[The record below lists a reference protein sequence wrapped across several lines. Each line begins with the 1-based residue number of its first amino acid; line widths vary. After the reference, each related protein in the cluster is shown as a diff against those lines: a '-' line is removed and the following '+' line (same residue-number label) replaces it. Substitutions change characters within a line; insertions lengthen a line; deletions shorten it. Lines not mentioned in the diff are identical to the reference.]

1 MDQSVENQVRGIA
14 AKAISQYMT
23 ATLKLS
29 LSGGGTEEFEQI
41 RRDTLS
47 LGMMLADKGIG
58 VMRCDRVTDL
68 TYRFEDQ
75 EYAGELVDR
84 LDMALNHA
92 FKGISW
98 MCSGAKDFVCGD
110 GTQASEHL
118 IIAGIQCLLFSMGIG
133 GEDKSERSKNLALRV
148 NSLANTLAAALVVVT
163 ASKDTSDEEL
173 EVRGRQ
179 AANAIRRGIIDA
191 STIIASR
198 EAGEHN

>member
-41 RRDTLS
+41 RKDTLS

-58 VMRCDRVTDL
+58 VMRCDRVTDV

-75 EYAGELVDR
+75 EYAGVLVDR

-98 MCSGAKDFVCGD
+98 MCSGATDFVCED

-118 IIAGIQCLLFSMGIG
+118 IIAGIQCLLFSMGLG

-148 NSLANTLAAALVVVT
+148 NSLAHTLAAALVVAT
-163 ASKDTSDEEL
+163 ASKDTPDEEL

-198 EAGEHN
+198 QAGEHN